1 MDNLLILD
9 KSVFHGTAKDK
20 LIKFIKCHDVV
31 LPHSLC
37 VECAISQTEEKEFKD
52 PMRLT
57 NKLLEL
63 VKNGAYAGKSPARIV
78 EEERSRKAVIESLID
93 EEETQLMREA
103 ILDEETDLEK
113 VRADCEGFHKPIVD
127 FVQQWADEY
136 YKNICK
142 KGMAKKFRA
151 QMNNG
156 DLIGR
161 LGMWLEASDVMK
173 NNILDTITASGS
185 RIIFKDGWEWQMWRL
200 CFAWGTELA
209 NKRNQSGPSF
219 DNYSDLPNDIYDIYY
234 VSHLSQAS
242 GLLTKDNNLVEPLAI
257 AAFPDRDIFRSI
269 DDVPFRYC
277 TCEQIVTE

>member
-31 LPHSLC
+31 LPYSLC

-63 VKNGAYAGKSPARIV
+63 VKNGAYAGKPPARIV
-78 EEERSRKAVIESLID
+78 EEERSRKAAIDSLID
-93 EEETQLMREA
+93 EKQTQIMKEA
-103 ILDEETDLEK
+103 VLDEEPDLKKIRAECERAFK
-113 VRADCEGFHKPIVD
+113 PIADCA
-127 FVQQWADEY
+127 QQWADQY
-136 YKNICK
+136 YKTICK
-142 KGMAKKFRA
+142 KEMEKKFRA
-151 QMNNG
+151 EMNNG
-156 DLIGR
+156 DLVGR
-161 LGMWLEASDVMK
+161 LGMWLEVADVMK
-173 NNILDTITASGS
+173 NDILDKFTASGS
-185 RIIFKDGWEWQMWRL
+185 KTMFKDGWEWQMLRL
-200 CFAWGTELA
+200 CNAWGTELA
-209 NKRNQSGPSF
+209 SKRNQSGPDFENRDIS
-219 DNYSDLPNDIYDIYY
+219 NDIYDIYY

-242 GLLTKDNNLVEPLAI
+242 GLLAHDKDLVEPLAI
-257 AAFPDRDIFRSI
+257 AAFPDKDVFRSI